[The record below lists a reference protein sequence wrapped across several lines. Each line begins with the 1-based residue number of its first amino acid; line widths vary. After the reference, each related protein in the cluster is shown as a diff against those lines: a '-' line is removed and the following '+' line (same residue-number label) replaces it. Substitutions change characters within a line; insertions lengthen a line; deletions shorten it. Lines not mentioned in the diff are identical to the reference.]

1 MTYDGARL
9 GPLAGWASL
18 QRLRNREDRMP
29 DQGSQRRAWVLA
41 GLAAGS
47 ISAVPTAL
55 LSLPLKSPDDALF
68 NSATVAGGTVVF
80 GVVAGAFWRLLARR
94 PNPWVLFTAI
104 WAAGFGVVAALTA
117 IGESPVLEGMLP
129 FVLSLAALA
138 FALTGALTPWL
149 ARPLASRWWAAPAA
163 LVVALAIGIPLAGQ
177 GDQES
182 GELALPPISTT
193 TSATPTA
200 LAAPTPTPIP
210 LTATTTPPTPSRD
223 GGPIS
228 QPVATATPVPAATAT
243 PAAAPT
249 TPAPPP
255 RAVGQYSGVNFVIG
269 QGSVATFTVRE
280 KLVELPL
287 PNDAVVKNTA
297 ITGEVHLDG
306 RPSVIKLDLQGFT
319 SDQRRRDNFL
329 RTTIFRNTP
338 PATITVEDLRHA
350 PDGVQKGQV
359 LTGEVTAKFNLNASE
374 YPLTFSLEGRDDGDV
389 IYLLGRTRFQWKDI
403 GMTAPSI
410 RGIVQVTD
418 DVTVEVLI
426 AARPAA

>member
-1 MTYDGARL
+1 
-9 GPLAGWASL
+9 
-18 QRLRNREDRMP
+18 MP
-29 DQGSQRRAWVLA
+29 NQGSRRQAWVLA

-47 ISAVPTAL
+47 IAAVPTAL
-55 LSLPLKSPDDALF
+55 LSLPLKSPDDTLF
-68 NSATVAGGTVVF
+68 NSATVAGGTVVL
-80 GVVAGAFWRLLARR
+80 GVVAGVFWRLLARR
-94 PNPWVLFTAI
+94 PSSWVLFTAI
-104 WAAGFGVVAALTA
+104 WGAGFGVVAALTA
-117 IGESPVLEGMLP
+117 IGESPLLDGLLP
-129 FVLSLAALA
+129 FVLPLAALA
-138 FALTGALTPWL
+138 FALTGALTPLL

-177 GDQES
+177 GDQDS

-200 LAAPTPTPIP
+200 LATATPTPMP
-210 LTATTTPPTPSRD
+210 LTATKTPPTPSRD
-223 GGPIS
+223 TGPIS
-228 QPVATATPVPAATAT
+228 QPVATAPPVPAAAAT

-249 TPAPPP
+249 TQAPPS
-255 RAVGQYSGVNFVIG
+255 RVAGEYNGVNFVIG
-269 QGSVATFTVRE
+269 QESVATFTVRE

-306 RPSVIKLDLQGFT
+306 GPSVIKLDLRRFT
-319 SDQRRRDNFL
+319 SDQPRRDNFL
-329 RTTIFRNTP
+329 RTSIFRNTP
-338 PATITVEDLRHA
+338 PATITVEDPRHA

-359 LTGEVTAKFNLNASE
+359 LTGEVTAKLNLNGSD
-374 YPLTFSLEGRDDGDV
+374 YPLTFNLEGRDDGDV
-389 IYLLGRTRFQWKDI
+389 VYLLGRTRFQWKDI
-403 GMTAPSI
+403 GMTAPNV